1 MKSFMAHS
9 LFIKL
14 AGIGDLLML
23 TPALRAY
30 KATFPEEEIIFV
42 TGDSNKEVIKNNP
55 NIDRL
60 IPLND
65 LAFFPGSISEKFKEA
80 MKLIS
85 LIKKSR
91 ARKVFVFHRD
101 WRWNLLVFLAGV
113 KERHGF
119 RRDLRG
125 LFLTH
130 AIDTASK
137 EHQIHSFFKVLC
149 MPVPSEKHALHI
161 DIFPTPE
168 EEERINRV
176 IGTFPSGNI
185 IAIAPGGAA
194 NTREQVPLKRWPLE
208 QYRELI
214 RRLLKHGFL
223 IFLIGGKNDYVFTRP
238 LTDAFSTAHGKR
250 LFDLSGSY
258 SIGETSNF
266 LKRCL
271 LMVTHD
277 SGPMHI
283 ASAAG
288 IPVIAIFGPTE
299 PEETK
304 PLTAGSYFFW
314 RGDKLLCA
322 PCYKHG
328 KFPDCKTVACMNE
341 VSADEV
347 YEKVIEVL
355 KWCSP

>member
-1 MKSFMAHS
+1 MEHS

-23 TPALRAY
+23 TPAIRAY
-30 KATFPEEEIIFV
+30 KTAFPEEEIIFV
-42 TGDSNKEVIKNNP
+42 TGESNKGILKNNP
-55 NIDRL
+55 YIDRL

-65 LAFFPGSISEKFKEA
+65 FAFFSGSILKKFKEA
-80 MKLIS
+80 LKLIS
-85 LIKKSR
+85 LIKASG
-91 ARKVFVFHRD
+91 ARKIFVLHRD
-101 WRWNLLVFLAGV
+101 WRWNLLVFLSGV

-119 RRDLRG
+119 RRDLQG

-130 AIDTASK
+130 ATDTTSK
-137 EHQIHSFFKVLC
+137 EHQIHSFFKVLGL
-149 MPVPSEKHALHI
+149 PVPSEKQGVHL

-168 EEERINRV
+168 EEERINSV
-176 IGTFPSGNI
+176 ISTFPSGDI

-208 QYRELI
+208 HYRELI
-214 RRLLKHGFL
+214 RRLLKNGFL
-223 IFLIGGKNDYVFTRP
+223 IFLIGGKDDYVFTRP
-238 LTDAFSTAHGKR
+238 LTDTFSIAQGKQ
-250 LFDLSGSY
+250 LFDLSGMY
-258 SIGETSNF
+258 SLEETCAL
-266 LKRCL
+266 LKICL

-314 RGDKLLCA
+314 RGYKLSCA

-328 KFPDCKTVACMNE
+328 KFPDCKTLACMNG
-341 VSADEV
+341 VRPDDV

-355 KWCSP
+355 KL

>member
-1 MKSFMAHS
+1 MTHS
-9 LFIKL
+9 VFIKL

-23 TPALRAY
+23 TPAIRAY
-30 KATFPEEEIIFV
+30 KTAFPEEEIFFV
-42 TGDSNKEVIKNNP
+42 TGESNQGILKNNP
-55 NIDRL
+55 YIDRL
-60 IPLND
+60 IPLD
-65 LAFFPGSISEKFKEA
+65 DFAFFSGSISEKFREA
-80 MKLIS
+80 KKLIS
-85 LIKKSR
+85 IIKESG
-91 ARKVFVFHRD
+91 ARKIFVFHRD

-119 RRDLRG
+119 SRDLRG

-130 AIDTASK
+130 AIDTTSK
-137 EHQIHSFFKVLC
+137 EHQLHSFFKVLG
-149 MPVPSEKHALHI
+149 MPVPSKKEGLHL
-161 DIFPTPE
+161 DIFPTQE

-176 IGTFPSGNI
+176 ISAFPSGDI

-208 QYRELI
+208 HYRELI

-223 IFLIGGKNDYVFTRP
+223 IFLIGGKGDYVFTTP
-238 LTDAFSTAHGKR
+238 LTDAFSIGHEKR
-250 LFDLSGSY
+250 LFDLSGRY
-258 SIGETSNF
+258 SLGETCAF
-266 LKRCL
+266 LKKCL
-271 LMVTHD
+271 VMVTHD

-288 IPVIAIFGPTE
+288 IPIIAIFGPTE
-299 PEETK
+299 PEKTK

-314 RGDKLLCA
+314 RGDKLPCA

-355 KWCSP
+355 KLCSS

>member
-1 MKSFMAHS
+1 MAHS

-23 TPALRAY
+23 TPAIRAY
-30 KATFPEEEIIFV
+30 KAAFPEEEIIFA

-55 NIDRL
+55 YINRL

-65 LAFFPGSISEKFKEA
+65 VAFFSGSFSEKFKEA
-80 MKLIS
+80 VKLIS
-85 LIKKSR
+85 LIKKSG
-91 ARKVFVFHRD
+91 ARKVFVLHRD
-101 WRWNLLVFLAGV
+101 WRWNLLVYLAGV

-137 EHQIHSFFKVLC
+137 GEHQIHSFFKVLG
-149 MPVPSEKHALHI
+149 MPVPSENHPLHL

-168 EEERINRV
+168 EEERINSV
-176 IGTFPSGNI
+176 IRAFPSGDI

-208 QYRELI
+208 HYRELI

-223 IFLIGGKNDYVFTRP
+223 ILLTGGKNDYVFTST
-238 LTDAFSTAHGKR
+238 LTDAFSIAHGRR
-250 LFDLSGSY
+250 LFDLSGRY
-258 SIGETSNF
+258 SLGETCVL
-266 LKRCL
+266 LKKCL

-288 IPVIAIFGPTE
+288 IPVLAIFGPTE
-299 PEETK
+299 PEKTK
-304 PLTAGSYFFW
+304 PLTAGSYCFW
-314 RGDKLLCA
+314 RGDKLPCA

-328 KFPDCKTVACMNE
+328 KFPDCKTVACMHE

-355 KWCSP
+355 KLCPS